1 MSARQCCYDDAGGL
15 IDGGPGGGHS
25 DFISPLSY
33 PHSPH
38 LLQLL
43 HFEIDTAPFL
53 DCCKARESLCMEYY
67 KFRPSAQPS
76 CQHNKL
82 APGII

>member
-25 DFISPLSY
+25 DFISPLSD

-67 KFRPSAQPS
+67 KFRPSTQPS

-82 APGII
+82 VPGM